1 MKNLHYLFLILFV
14 LVFCFSCSTNESKK
28 QDETEK
34 VTLEVQFFVKD
45 TPLKLLQEYQNDLNQ
60 NYLLESFK
68 FYLSNFEF
76 ESTSTN
82 ETFKVEDSYLLFSAD
97 REKNTFDREILVKKG
112 EYSKLNFSIGVDS
125 IKNTS
130 LDNTGDLDI
139 SNSMAWDWNT
149 GYKFVVMEGKYYTDS
164 SNLTVSTPLVFHIG
178 QNQNYKKV
186 SLSFDDM
193 NDKGILSINNENT
206 KKIILKV
213 DLNDF
218 FSSPNQIDF
227 DEINNIMGGGKSLLF
242 SQNYENGF
250 ITLKEIQ

>member
-1 MKNLHYLFLILFV
+1 MKKSNYYSIFFLL
-14 LVFCFSCSTNESKK
+14 LVFFSSCSENESKK
-28 QDETEK
+28 DDETEK
-34 VTLEVQFFVKD
+34 ITLEVQFFVKD
-45 TPLKLLQEYQNDLNQ
+45 KPLKLLQEYQNDLNQ

-76 ESTSTN
+76 ESASSN

-97 REKNTFDREILVKKG
+97 RERNIFEKEILIKKG

-130 LDNTGDLDI
+130 LDNSGDLDI

-149 GYKFVVMEGKYYTDS
+149 GYKFVVMEGKYFNIPSDLTS
-164 SNLTVSTPLVFHIG
+164 SIPLVFHIG
-178 QNQNYKKV
+178 LNPSYQKL
-186 SLSFDDM
+186 SLSFEDV
-193 NDKGILSINNENT
+193 NDKGIFSTDN
-206 KKIILKV
+206 KKIVLRV

-227 DEINNIMGGGKSLLF
+227 DKINNIMGKSVILTE
-242 SQNYENGF
+242 NYKDGF
-250 ITLKEIQ
+250 ITLKEMK